1 MKYYDIHI
9 NDSVN
14 SFSRFMQVKAGVL
27 PSDSI
32 KQDIVGHAVD
42 TGVLD
47 PDEMEYVDNVTEIS
61 EEEYN
66 KAIKC

>member
-1 MKYYDIHI
+1 
-9 NDSVN
+9 
-14 SFSRFMQVKAGVL
+14 MQVKAGVL